1 MLRMLRSE
9 WLKIRGG
16 LIWLLIGVSP
26 IIAALSG
33 WLSSKEAGDGADG
46 VVWLIALSIMSALH
60 AMLFLPLLTG
70 VFSALV
76 CRYEHASGGW
86 KQVLSLPVS
95 RSQVYMTKFIVI
107 MMLIGLVQLLF
118 LALLL
123 LIGTVLDFGA
133 PIPWA
138 KLLASVAGGW
148 VACLPLA
155 ALQLA
160 VSTAWASFA
169 APLALNVIF
178 TIPNMLIAN
187 SAEYGPYYP
196 WVQPMLAMI
205 PSGEMTFGAF
215 NVSAVTLFV
224 IIGGSFLLFFVGGW
238 SYFSRKPV

>member
-1 MLRMLRSE
+1 MPLIHVIYYA
-9 WLKIRGG
+9 LKRQNHCSN
-16 LIWLLIGVSP
+16 WLLFEFNCKQGKFNFISA
-26 IIAALSG
+26 AALPMMNRT
-33 WLSSKEAGDGADG
+33 LFDDDYLTKPFHPDELAAR
-46 VVWLIALSIMSALH
+46 VE
-60 AMLFLPLLTG
+60 ML
-70 VFSALV
+70 
-76 CRYEHASGGW
+76 
-86 KQVLSLPVS
+86 
-95 RSQVYMTKFIVI
+95 
-107 MMLIGLVQLLF
+107 LLF

-138 KLLASVAGGW
+138 KLLASIAGGW
-148 VACLPLA
+148 VACLPPA

-205 PSGEMTFGAF
+205 PSVEITFGAF
-215 NVSAVTLFV
+215 NVSAVTLFG
-224 IIGGSFLLFFVGGW
+224 IIGGSIMLFFVGDW